1 MTGFDSGF
9 TAAKVSNIAEHLTN
23 IHPAEKSFQARLTFR
38 PPALV
43 HSQGEDVMGRLDV
56 QNVTA
61 KVFLSFIRLQYQLCH
76 QVIM

>member
-23 IHPAEKSFQARLTFR
+23 IHPAEKSSQARLTFR

-61 KVFLSFIRLQYQLCH
+61 KVFLIYSCYNTNYH

>member
-23 IHPAEKSFQARLTFR
+23 IHPAEKSSQARLTFR

-61 KVFLSFIRLQYQLCH
+61 KVFLIY
-76 QVIM
+76 